1 MMKRLMDRLRG
12 ARRIELFAALAL
24 AALLA
29 LMLIDLG
36 ESDGGEPRTELESRV
51 ERILGRVEGA
61 GRVSA
66 MVTQDGDGTVT
77 GVLIVAEG
85 LADVQTYLR
94 MQRAVSA
101 LLNVEAAKIEIIGG
115 GFSEA
120 KYEQDG

>member
-1 MMKRLMDRLRG
+1 MVKRLLDRLRG

-36 ESDGGEPRTELESRV
+36 GGKPGDSGTDLERRV

-66 MVTQDGDGTVT
+66 MIAQDGDGAVT
-77 GVLIVAEG
+77 GVVIVAEG
-85 LADVQTYLR
+85 LQDAGTYLR
-94 MQRAVSA
+94 LQRAVTA
-101 LLNVEAAKIEIIGG
+101 LLDVPPERIEIIGG
-115 GFSEA
+115 AFGGGA
-120 KYEQDG
+120 

>member
-1 MMKRLMDRLRG
+1 MVKRLMDRLRG

-36 ESDGGEPRTELESRV
+36 GSDGGEPRTELESRV

-66 MVTQDGDGTVT
+66 MVTQDGDGAVT

-94 MQRAVSA
+94 VQRAVSA

>member
-1 MMKRLMDRLRG
+1 MVKRLMDRLRG

-36 ESDGGEPRTELESRV
+36 GSDGGEPRTELESRV

-94 MQRAVSA
+94 VQRAVSA

>member
-36 ESDGGEPRTELESRV
+36 GSDGGEPRTELESRV

-66 MVTQDGDGTVT
+66 MVTQDGDGAVT

-85 LADVQTYLR
+85 LADMQTYLR
-94 MQRAVSA
+94 VQRAVSA

>member
-1 MMKRLMDRLRG
+1 MIKRLLDRLRG

-36 ESDGGEPRTELESRV
+36 GSDGGEPRTELESRV

-66 MVTQDGDGTVT
+66 MVTQDGDGAVT

-94 MQRAVSA
+94 VQRAVSA
-101 LLNVEAAKIEIIGG
+101 LLNVEVAKIEIIGG

>member
-36 ESDGGEPRTELESRV
+36 GSDGGEPRTELESRV

-66 MVTQDGDGTVT
+66 MVTQDGDGAVT

-94 MQRAVSA
+94 VQRAVSA
-101 LLNVEAAKIEIIGG
+101 LLNVEAAKIEIIGV

>member
-1 MMKRLMDRLRG
+1 MMKRLTDRLRG

-36 ESDGGEPRTELESRV
+36 GSDGGEPRTELESRV

-66 MVTQDGDGTVT
+66 MVTQDGDGAVT

-94 MQRAVSA
+94 VQRAVSA
-101 LLNVEAAKIEIIGG
+101 LLNVEVAKIEIIGG

>member
-1 MMKRLMDRLRG
+1 MVKRLMDRLRG

-36 ESDGGEPRTELESRV
+36 GSDGGEPRTELESRV

-66 MVTQDGDGTVT
+66 MVTQDGDGAVT

-94 MQRAVSA
+94 VQRAVSA
-101 LLNVEAAKIEIIGG
+101 LLDVAPDRIEIIGG
-115 GFSEA
+115 SFGP
-120 KYEQDG
+120 GGGT